1 MFSDDISQF
10 IFITYRIDFNW
21 NVSDTNQIEAV
32 KRILQ
37 ARVNGEK
44 DGIRYF
50 RLPKIDFNATHNNLV
65 LYVDDWLEP
74 ILTCS
79 YSTEDLRTYTVEN
92 IDIFDFPDIPCHS
105 QHVERTI
112 RLVSE
117 TATKLADPKERDQR
131 IRMTIHFR
139 KCMPHFNS
147 KQDFTM

>member
-1 MFSDDISQF
+1 M
-10 IFITYRIDFNW
+10 
-21 NVSDTNQIEAV
+21 
-32 KRILQ
+32 ILH
-37 ARVNGEK
+37 
-44 DGIRYF
+44 YY
-50 RLPKIDFNATHNNLV
+50 NLV

-74 ILTCS
+74 IITRS

-117 TATKLADPKERDQR
+117 TATKLADHKERDQR
-131 IRMTIHFR
+131 IRMTIHLR

>member
-1 MFSDDISQF
+1 MRHIIIISF
-10 IFITYRIDFNW
+10 
-21 NVSDTNQIEAV
+21 
-32 KRILQ
+32 
-37 ARVNGEK
+37 
-44 DGIRYF
+44 
-50 RLPKIDFNATHNNLV
+50 

-74 ILTCS
+74 ILTRS

-92 IDIFDFPDIPCHS
+92 IDIFDLPDIPCHS

-139 KCMPHFNS
+139 KCMSHFNS